1 MTGIELCKNQKE
13 DVFMERK
20 RRESERQEDNLDSH
34 ARIIGMDIFFIL
46 LGKYCNR
53 KRQGVKLSILFHPE
67 SFSIF
72 QASFFQSKLY
82 PLLDFPAMNGSLPS
96 VFLCRW
102 NLFLSLSPLF
112 LEGKTISL
120 PFTPYHSVSSSIH
133 HFISSKQSL
142 ASQSSI
148 VWETKE
154 NELRR
159 WKLTR
164 NVNTEED
171 NHKQSM
177 KALLNYLHFLNS
189 NQALHI
195 HSHNSHE

>member
-1 MTGIELCKNQKE
+1 MQESLGWTSFSFSWANTAIER
-13 DVFMERK
+13 D
-20 RRESERQEDNLDSH
+20 REWNCLFCST
-34 ARIIGMDIFFIL
+34 
-46 LGKYCNR
+46 
-53 KRQGVKLSILFHPE
+53 LSL
-67 SFSIF
+67 SIF

-159 WKLTR
+159 YKLTR
-164 NVNTEED
+164 NVNREED

-177 KALLNYLHFLNS
+177 KTLLNYLHFLNS

-195 HSHNSHE
+195 HSHNSHEY